1 MPSSAQIT
9 VTTTATLLVAANIM
23 DQTVQLHNLGGGAV
37 YLGNASVTTSNGYKM
52 DNTDKLQIP
61 VGDNEALYGIVAS
74 GTNTVAVLTQV
85 N

>member
-1 MPSSAQIT
+1 
-9 VTTTATLLVAANIM
+9 
-23 DQTVQLHNLGGGAV
+23 
-37 YLGNASVTTSNGYKM
+37 M